1 MIPILTL
8 TIAYEQDVVSAR
20 QRARQIASALGLDGQ
35 DQTRIATAVSELARN
50 AFNYAKG
57 GRVEFTIDAE
67 RLPQRLA
74 VTVSDRGPGIPNLDE
89 IMSGRYQSRTGM
101 GLGLIG
107 ARRLVD
113 GFDIRTAPGEGTIVR
128 LDKHL
133 PATRAAT
140 AATASRIGELL
151 ARETPMSAVDEVQR
165 QNRELLAA
173 MEELARRQEE
183 IARVNRE
190 LEDTNRGVVALY
202 AELDERADHL
212 RRADEL
218 KSRFLS
224 NMSHEFRTP
233 LNSII
238 ALSQL
243 LIDRLDGDLT
253 PEQDKQVRYVQK
265 AARELSDVVNDL
277 LDIAKVEAGKLEVR
291 PAEFTVSALFGA
303 LRGMLR
309 PLLANES
316 VALVFDDP
324 ADLPPLY
331 TDEAKV
337 SQILR
342 NFISNALKFTE
353 RGEVRVSATLVDGD
367 AAVRFAVADTG
378 IGIAAGDQER
388 IFEEFSQVEHPIQTR
403 VRGTGLGL
411 PLTRRLAELLG
422 GAVGIESAVGLGST
436 FTAVVPVRYG
446 ALRDTPSPS
455 PERAPRRAPGRAPVL
470 LVTDA
475 VEVAERYAGLLRGS
489 GWEIVTAVPL
499 ARAPAAAVAAA
510 PRAIVVDARRDI
522 GAAWS
527 MVATLAGDPGTRDVP
542 VLAVSAVDDGGRAL
556 GRGAQAWTP
565 TPLTREWLTRALAA
579 AAGAGAAPIAL
590 VVDDDPVARYV
601 ARQRLEELG
610 CAVTEAGDGD
620 EGIERAALERPDVI
634 LLDLVMP
641 RRSGFAVLDALEE
654 NPATRDI
661 PVVILTSK
669 RLDEQ
674 ERRRLAPRVVT
685 VFAKDTV
692 GYALPAALERAW
704 SVVAERSAV

>member
-8 TIAYEQDVVSAR
+8 TLAYEQDVVSAR
-20 QRARQIASALGLDGQ
+20 QRARQIAGALGLDGQ

-57 GRVEFTIDAE
+57 GRVEFAIDAGQV
-67 RLPQRLA
+67 PQRLV
-74 VTVSDRGPGIPNLDE
+74 VTVSDRGPGIPHLAE
-89 IMSGRYQSRTGM
+89 IMGGRYRSTTGM

-107 ARRLVD
+107 AKRLVD
-113 GFDIRTAPGEGTIVR
+113 GFDVRTASGEGTTVR
-128 LDKHL
+128 LEKHL

-140 AATASRIGELL
+140 AATAAKLGELL
-151 ARETPMSAVDEVQR
+151 AREAPMSAFDEVQR

-253 PEQDKQVRYVQK
+253 PEQDKQVRFVQK
-265 AARELSDVVNDL
+265 AARDLSDVVNDL

-291 PAEFTVSALFGA
+291 PAEFTVAALFGA

-353 RGEVRVSATLVDGD
+353 RGEVRVSATLVDGG

-378 IGIAAGDQER
+378 IGIAAEDQDR
-388 IFEEFSQVEHPIQTR
+388 IFEEFAQIEHPIQTR

-422 GAVGIESAVGLGST
+422 GAVGVESTVGLGST
-436 FTAVVPVRYG
+436 FTAIVPVRYG
-446 ALRDTPSPS
+446 AARAAPSAS
-455 PERAPRRAPGRAPVL
+455 PGRAPARAPVL
-470 LVTDA
+470 LVTDGI
-475 VEVAERYAGLLRGS
+475 EVAERYAGLLRGS
-489 GWEIVTAVPL
+489 GWEIVRTVPL
-499 ARAPAAAVAAA
+499 AEAPAAAVATA

-522 GAAWS
+522 DAAWS
-527 MVATLAGDPGTRDVP
+527 MVASLAADPATRHLP
-542 VLAVSAVDDGGRAL
+542 LLAVSAVDDGGRA
-556 GRGAQAWTP
+556 RGHGAHAWTP
-565 TPLTREWLTRALAA
+565 TPLTREWL
-579 AAGAGAAPIAL
+579 
-590 VVDDDPVARYV
+590 
-601 ARQRLEELG
+601 
-610 CAVTEAGDGD
+610 
-620 EGIERAALERPDVI
+620 
-634 LLDLVMP
+634 
-641 RRSGFAVLDALEE
+641 
-654 NPATRDI
+654 
-661 PVVILTSK
+661 
-669 RLDEQ
+669 
-674 ERRRLAPRVVT
+674 
-685 VFAKDTV
+685 
-692 GYALPAALERAW
+692 
-704 SVVAERSAV
+704 